1 MARGWEPVKTGD
13 RWSPTSAE
21 VENAKLAAAR
31 QHRGRIDGTEPSGI
45 QFPYSLEVDI
55 KNNSGS
61 AVMRGEAMEIEDLLY
76 SPTSANSEPW
86 KQPVFVGGALT
97 WPDSNGRF
105 AFATGT
111 ISNGKI
117 GRAIIAGIAVIKCD
131 VTRQTDRWVWWSD
144 DSDKFKTSTGGFA
157 YIVGLAANGTD
168 RYVFADLSRQQS
180 LFRFTYDSTN
190 TPAYSLEDLNGNSMS
205 QDFTLTDPHGYF
217 SRFDSDNWPGH
228 VVWIDDKFY
237 PAGAPCENP
246 NA

>member
-1 MARGWEPVKTGD
+1 MSGWERVAAGQP
-13 RWSPTSAE
+13 WSPPTAE
-21 VENAKLAAAR
+21 VHNATLDAAR
-31 QHRGRIDGTEPSGI
+31 RERGRMQYTEPSKV

-55 KNNSGS
+55 KNNSG
-61 AVMRGEAMEIEDLLY
+61 ATVMRGEAMQLSDLLY
-76 SPTSANSEPW
+76 SPTSSNSAPW
-86 KQPVFVGGALT
+86 RTPIFVGSSLT

-111 ISNGKI
+111 IGNGKI
-117 GRAIIAGIAVIKCD
+117 GRATIAGIAVIKAD

-157 YIVGLAANGTD
+157 YIVGLAANGSD
-168 RYVFADLSRQQS
+168 RYIFADLSRQQS
-180 LFRFTYDSTN
+180 LFRFTYDSSN
-190 TPAYSLEDLNGNSMS
+190 SPAYSLEDLNGNSMS